1 MPVFAA
7 VLIIALL
14 LAGVVFVIETVFPAH
29 QKRVRIRLLNRLSNL
44 AIQRHFLVSSQE
56 FFHETLIAFNGV
68 DRKLMI
74 IRCLPSGRFDEHL
87 IDLREVSR
95 LTVQKEYRNEDH
107 RSGLKHVVLMID
119 FHSGAPSL
127 PIHLFDAAHVKKE
140 SIIDMASKACTWE
153 TMLNKMVE
161 PAFSRPAFY

>member
-7 VLIIALL
+7 VLIIAIL
-14 LAGVVFVIETVFPAH
+14 LAGVVFIIETVFPAH
-29 QKRVRIRLLNRLSNL
+29 QKRVRVRLLNRLSNL

-74 IRCLPSGRFDEHL
+74 IRCLPTGRFEEHL

-95 LTVQKEYRNEDH
+95 LSVQKEYQNSDH
-107 RSGLKHVVLMID
+107 RSGLKKVFLMID
-119 FHSGAPSL
+119 FHNADTAL
-127 PIHLFDAAHVKKE
+127 QVHLFDSAHVKKE
-140 SIIDMASKACTWE
+140 CMIDMSSKACTWE
-153 TMLNKMVE
+153 TLLNKMVE